1 MDPAI
6 AYYDRNADALAARY
20 DRLAFSD
27 VHGGLLPW
35 LPAPPAKLLDIGSGS
50 GRDTAALARLGFA
63 VTAIEPAPAMLRRAR
78 GAVGDLRVEWIEDQL
93 PTLASLAGRE
103 GQFAFIL
110 CSAVLM
116 HLPAAALVG
125 ALARM
130 RALLIPAGHVCIT
143 LRGSSWADAEGLFH
157 DHGHEAL
164 AAAAA
169 AVDLSIVHRRIDA
182 DRLGRAALRWRTYIL
197 AA

>member
-6 AYYDRNADALAARY
+6 TYYDRNADALAARY
-20 DRLAFSD
+20 DRLVFAD

-35 LPAPPAKLLDIGSGS
+35 LPPPPAKLLDIGSGS
-50 GRDTAALARLGFA
+50 GRDAAALARLGFA

-78 GAVGDLRVEWIEDQL
+78 GAAGDLRVEWLEDRL
-93 PTLASLAGRE
+93 PTLVSLAGRE
-103 GQFAFIL
+103 GEFAFIL

-116 HLPAAALVG
+116 HLPAAALAG

-130 RALLIPAGHVCIT
+130 RALLLPAGHVGIT
-143 LRGSSWADAEGLFH
+143 LRGPSWADADGLFH
-157 DHGHEAL
+157 DHGHEVL
-164 AAAAA
+164 AAAVAA
-169 AVDLSIVHRRIDA
+169 ADLSIVHRRIDA
-182 DRLGRAALRWRTYIL
+182 DRLGRGALRWRTYIL

>member
-20 DRLAFSD
+20 DRLAFAD
-27 VHGGLLPW
+27 VHGALLPW
-35 LPAPPAKLLDIGSGS
+35 LPAPPAMLLDIGSGS
-50 GRDTAALARLGFA
+50 GRDAAALAHMGYA

-78 GAVGDLRVEWIEDQL
+78 GAAGDLRVEWIEDRL
-93 PTLASLAGRE
+93 PALVSLAGRE

-116 HLPAAALVG
+116 HLPSVALAG

-130 RALLIPAGHVCIT
+130 GALLVPAGHVGIT
-143 LRGSSWADAEGLFH
+143 LRGSSPADAEGLFH
-157 DHGHEAL
+157 NHGHEAL
-164 AAAAA
+164 ATAAAA
-169 AVDLSIVHRRIDA
+169 AGLSIVHRRIDA